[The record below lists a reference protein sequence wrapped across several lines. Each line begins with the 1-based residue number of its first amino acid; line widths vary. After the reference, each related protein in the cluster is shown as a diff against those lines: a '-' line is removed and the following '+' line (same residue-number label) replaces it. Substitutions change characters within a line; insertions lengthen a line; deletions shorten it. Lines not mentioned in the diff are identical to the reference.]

1 MKIKISKL
9 VEKFGLKP
17 VNLKEK
23 DLSKEVSVEGIS
35 SGVYQFFGYAKKSP
49 KIIIMGKTDY
59 EVFLKLSK
67 QELEDGLKNLSKCDI
82 PLIILSI
89 DFNEKLVKENI
100 KLDIPILK
108 SDLHK
113 EQLIGTIHPYI
124 IKKLAKPERIHA
136 SLVNM
141 YGEGVLIIGKSGIG
155 KSELALDLIN
165 RKHLFIGDD
174 AIEVISFG
182 DSLYGT
188 CANSVKNFLEV
199 RGLGIVNVKRMFGSQ
214 VVIDETK
221 INLVIELALLDGKEN
236 FDRLGEEIEHH
247 TLQNIRVP
255 YIKIPVSSG
264 KNLASLVEAAVIV
277 NKQRRTEKYKAI
289 EELKKQLT
297 EN

>member
-1 MKIKISKL
+1 MQIKINRL
-9 VEKFGLKP
+9 VEKFDLKSL
-17 VNLKEK
+17 NIDKKHLDK
-23 DLSKEVSVEGIS
+23 DITVEGIT
-35 SGVYQFFGYAKKSP
+35 SGVYQFFGHAKKSS
-49 KIIIMGKTDY
+49 KIMILGKTDY
-59 EVFLKLSK
+59 EVFAKLSK
-67 QELEDGLKNLSKCDI
+67 KELHDGLENLKKADI
-82 PLIILSI
+82 PLIILSSE
-89 DFNEKLVKENI
+89 FNEKLI
-100 KLDIPILK
+100 KTETKLSIPLLK
-108 SDLHK
+108 SNLNK
-113 EQLIGTIHPYI
+113 EQLIGIIHPYI

-174 AIEVISFG
+174 AIEIISFG
-182 DSLYGT
+182 DSLIGS
-188 CANSVKNFLEV
+188 CASSVKNFLEV
-199 RGLGIVNVKRMFGSQ
+199 RGIGIVNVKRMFGSQ

-247 TLQNIRVP
+247 TIQNIKVP
-255 YIKIPVSSG
+255 YIKLPVSSG

-289 EELKKQLT
+289 DELKKQLT